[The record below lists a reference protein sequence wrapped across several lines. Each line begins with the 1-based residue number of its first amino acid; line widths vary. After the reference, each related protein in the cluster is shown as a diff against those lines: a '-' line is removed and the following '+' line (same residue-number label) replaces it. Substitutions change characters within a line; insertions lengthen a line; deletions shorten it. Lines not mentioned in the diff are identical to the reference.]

1 MDPLEI
7 LRLNVLSPMTLAFVL
22 GIIAVVVKS
31 DLKIPEQVYS
41 IISIYLLF
49 SIGLEGGF
57 DLAESSFAD
66 FIGPALAAIAIGAAI
81 PLWSYVMLTRFAAL
95 GPADAIAV
103 GLHFGAVSSVTLS
116 AAITFLDE
124 VGEDFEG
131 FLPTL
136 YVIMEL
142 PAIIVALVMS
152 AVFVQRRRSEAEQA
166 EIEEKQQTI
175 GDVARLALT
184 GKTFMLLGGG
194 VMIGLLSGEAGKARV
209 EPFFFDL
216 FAGFLTLFLL
226 EMGTLVGE
234 RLDELKEISLGVWIY
249 STAAPV
255 VNAFAAVLLGT
266 LAGLSPGGATVF
278 ASLAAGASFISA
290 PAVAQSNLPQ
300 ANPGIYL
307 TSAMVIAFPFNIVL
321 GIPLYFEFAVR
332 MA

>member
-1 MDPLEI
+1 MDPIEI

-66 FIGPALAAIAIGAAI
+66 FIGPAVVAVVIGAAI
-81 PLWSYVMLTRFAAL
+81 PLWSFIVLTRFAAL
-95 GPADAIAV
+95 EAADAVAV

-116 AAITFLDE
+116 AAITFLAE

-142 PAIIVALVMS
+142 PAIIVALIL
-152 AVFVQRRRSEAEQA
+152 AATFAQRRRDDDDQA
-166 EIEEKQQTI
+166 EFDEERKTI

-194 VMIGLLSGEAGKARV
+194 VVIGLLSGEPGRERV

-216 FAGFLTLFLL
+216 FSGFLTLFLL

-249 STAAPV
+249 SIAAPV
-255 VNAFAAVLLGT
+255 VNALAAVALGT
-266 LAGLSPGGATVF
+266 LAGLSPGGATVL

>member
-66 FIGPALAAIAIGAAI
+66 FIGPAVAAVVIGACI
-81 PLWSYVMLTRFAAL
+81 PLWSFIVLTRFAAL
-95 GPADAIAV
+95 EAADAVAV

-116 AAITFLDE
+116 AAITFLAE

-142 PAIIVALVMS
+142 PAIIVALIL
-152 AVFVQRRRSEAEQA
+152 AATFARRRDAQNESEADEDR
-166 EIEEKQQTI
+166 KTI

-184 GKTFMLLGGG
+184 GKTFILLGGG
-194 VMIGLLSGEAGKARV
+194 VVIGLLSGEPGKERV

-216 FAGFLTLFLL
+216 FSGFLTLFLL

-249 STAAPV
+249 SIAAPI
-255 VNAFAAVLLGT
+255 VNAFAAVVLGT

-321 GIPLYFEFAVR
+321 GIPLYYEFAIL